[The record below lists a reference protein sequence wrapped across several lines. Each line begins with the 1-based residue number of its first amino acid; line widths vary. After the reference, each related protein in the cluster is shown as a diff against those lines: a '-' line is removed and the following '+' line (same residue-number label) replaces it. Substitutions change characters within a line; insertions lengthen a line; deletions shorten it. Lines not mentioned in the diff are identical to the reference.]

1 MITALLFA
9 LSCLA
14 AVGDDV
20 PPSKPAAPAAAAQA
34 QDPDRPALSTTELKA
49 LRDSNIFSPRIV
61 KPRVSRDRSKPSNT
75 PPTPYR
81 QKAPIVTGIFLDAAT
96 QAHQAIVEDR
106 NDSSHRYF
114 KEPKFMKVGDEW
126 AGIKLQS
133 VTLDKAIFV
142 KDGVPKDVKVGESL
156 PDSDE
161 RPTSAAE
168 PSDDAFAD
176 DGETP
181 SATPATTPA
190 PSGTTPPSSK
200 YRKSPPDASAA
211 ESKTMNPEAQ
221 QKTLDDMKR
230 RLKKKNRPGDNEE

>member
-9 LSCLA
+9 LSSLVGA
-14 AVGDDV
+14 GDDV
-20 PPSKPAAPAAAAQA
+20 PSSKPAAPAAAQA

-61 KPRVSRDRSKPSNT
+61 KPRVSRDRSKPSMT

-81 QKAPIVTGIFLDAAT
+81 QKAPVVTGIFLDAAS

-106 NDSSHRYF
+106 NDSAHRYF
-114 KEPKFMKVGDEW
+114 KEPKFMKAGDEW

-133 VTLDKAIFV
+133 VTLDKATFV
-142 KDGVPKDVKVGESL
+142 KDGVPKEVKVGESL

-161 RPTSAAE
+161 KPTSAAE
-168 PSDDAFAD
+168 PGDDAFAD
-176 DGETP
+176 DGEAP
-181 SATPATTPA
+181 PATPAATPA

-200 YRKSPPDASAA
+200 FRRGPPDASATDG
-211 ESKTMNPEAQ
+211 KTLNPEAQ